1 VKVSVVGTDSVA
13 REGETVM
20 VPEPSDDTEIVTLGE
35 EDKAVRVPDE
45 VDFSL
50 VAKLWAPATWGTVTE
65 FAPPPEP

>member
-1 VKVSVVGTDSVA
+1 
-13 REGETVM
+13 M